1 MGKISFSSAILF
13 AMENLKLNTY
23 YDVIIVGSGP
33 AGLGAAFK
41 LAQNSDNSVLLIE
54 KKKISSGGLR
64 NDCKQNYTFPV
75 GFPLEHWQKEEAEL
89 LLKEVAS
96 HLKPKMENRLNIEKY
111 VQRAQKLG
119 VDILAIDQAHVG
131 TDKSA
136 KLIRGLIN
144 TLKELNVTVALET
157 EVTKLQKE
165 EKSLILSNGET
176 IAFKHIILCP
186 GRADYDWMQEQMDNL
201 DVAYSD
207 NIVDIG
213 IRVEMKEEHYS
224 IVKDYYDPKILFPN
238 KVRTFCTNSGC
249 AHIVRE
255 KYKNYY
261 SVNGHSLSKEKKANK
276 LVNFAMLKTIRL
288 TQPVVSGQQFGKIL
302 GEMVMQ
308 LSGGSVIMQR
318 VGDFRLGQRSKKE
331 TFNDDLYDFKPT
343 LSNAVAADLSLSMP
357 AKILRDIWDAL
368 KKLDSIVPGVLH
380 PSTILY
386 YPEIKTYSNKPQF
399 INEYFMVKEGYYIIG
414 DGAGTSRGITA
425 AWASGIRAV
434 NGILKSEKE

>member
-1 MGKISFSSAILF
+1 
-13 AMENLKLNTY
+13 METLTLKPH
-23 YDVIIVGSGP
+23 YDVIIIGSGP

-41 LAQNSDNSVLLIE
+41 LAQNSDKSILLLE

-75 GFPLEHWQKEEAEL
+75 GFPLDHWEKEEAEEL
-89 LLKEVAS
+89 LEEVKL
-96 HLKPKMENRLNIEKY
+96 HLKPKMEKRQGVDKYINRAEKI
-111 VQRAQKLG
+111 G
-119 VDILAIDQAHVG
+119 VDILSIDQSHVG
-131 TDKSA
+131 TDKSS
-136 KLIRGLIN
+136 KLINDLIEQLRGLGV
-144 TLKELNVTVALET
+144 EVVLET
-157 EVTKLQKE
+157 EVEALSDKKKEIKLA
-165 EKSLILSNGET
+165 NGARISFED
-176 IAFKHIILCP
+176 IIIGI
-186 GRADYDWMQEQMDNL
+186 GRADYDWLQVQMDTL
-201 DVAYSD
+201 GIKYSD
-207 NIVDIG
+207 NMVDIG
-213 IRVEMKEEHYS
+213 IRVEMKEENYS

-238 KVRTFCTNSGC
+238 KVRTFCTNSGS

-255 KYKNYY
+255 KYKGYY
-261 SVNGHSLSKEKKANK
+261 SVNGHAYSKEKKENG
-276 LVNFAMLKTIRL
+276 LVNFAMLKTIGL
-288 TQPVVSGQQFGKIL
+288 TEPVVSGQQFGTIL
-302 GEMVMQ
+302 GQMVMQ

-368 KKLDSIVPGVLH
+368 KKLDTIVPGVLH

-386 YPEIKTYSNKPQF
+386 YPEIKTYSNKPEF
-399 INEYFMVKEGYYIIG
+399 INKYFMVKEGYYIIG

-434 NGILKSEKE
+434 NGILKD

>member
-1 MGKISFSSAILF
+1 
-13 AMENLKLNTY
+13 MENLKLKNY
-23 YDVIIVGSGP
+23 YDLIIVGSGP

-41 LAQNSDNSVLLIE
+41 MAENSDSSILLIE

-64 NDCKQNYTFPV
+64 NDCKQNYTYPV
-75 GFPLEHWQKEEAEL
+75 GFPLEHWKKENADVL
-89 LLKEVAS
+89 LEEVAT
-96 HLKPKMENRLNIEKY
+96 HLKPKMETRLNIDKY
-111 VQRAQKLG
+111 IKRAEKLG

-131 TDKSA
+131 TDKSS
-136 KLIRGLIN
+136 KLINGLIKQLK
-144 TLKELNVTVALET
+144 TLGVDVALET
-157 EVTKLQKE
+157 EVKE
-165 EKSLILSNGET
+165 LVSDKKEMILESGEI
-176 IAFKHIILCP
+176 IAFDNIILGP
-186 GRADYDWMQEQMDNL
+186 GRADYDWMQEQMNKL
-201 DVAYSD
+201 GVEYSD

-213 IRVEMKEEHYS
+213 IRVEMKEENYS

-249 AHIVRE
+249 ANIVRE
-255 KYKNYY
+255 KYKGYY
-261 SVNGHSLSKEKKANK
+261 SVNGHSLSKEKKANN

-288 TQPVVSGQQFGKIL
+288 TEPVVSGQQFGKIL

-331 TFNDDLYDFKPT
+331 TFNNDLYDFKPT

-357 AKILRDIWDAL
+357 AKILRDIWSAL

-399 INEYFMVKEGYYIIG
+399 VNDNFMVKDGYYIIG

-434 NGILKSEKE
+434 NGILSK

>member
-1 MGKISFSSAILF
+1 
-13 AMENLKLNTY
+13 MENFDLKPY
-23 YDVIIVGSGP
+23 YDVVIVGSGP

-41 LAQNSDNSVLLIE
+41 LVENSNKSILLIE

-75 GFPLEHWQKEEAEL
+75 GFPLDQWEETEANEL
-89 LLKEVAS
+89 LEEVKAY
-96 HLKPKMENRLNIEKY
+96 LNPKMETKQHIDRYAK
-111 VQRAQKLG
+111 RAEKLG
-119 VDILAIDQAHVG
+119 VNILSIDQSHIG

-136 KLIRGLIN
+136 KLINGLIDK
-144 TLKELNVTVALET
+144 LKDQGVTVALET
-157 EVTKLQKE
+157 EVME
-165 EKSLILSNGET
+165 LSNEKKTLTLGCGKE
-176 IAFKHIILCP
+176 IEFDNIILGV
-186 GRADYDWMQEQMDNL
+186 GRADYEWLQVQMDRL
-201 DVAYSD
+201 DIEYSD
-207 NIVDIG
+207 NMVDVG
-213 IRVEMKEEHYS
+213 IRVEMKEKNYS

-238 KVRTFCTNSGC
+238 KVRTFCTNSGS

-255 KYKNYY
+255 KYKGYY
-261 SVNGHSLSKEKKANK
+261 SVNGHAYSREKKQNG
-276 LVNFAMLKTIRL
+276 LVNFAMLKTIGL
-288 TQPVVSGQQFGKIL
+288 TEPVVSGQEFGKIL
-302 GEMVMQ
+302 GQMVMQ

-318 VGDFRLGQRSKKE
+318 VGDFRLGQRSTKE

-386 YPEIKTYSNKPQF
+386 YPEIKTYSNKPKF
-399 INEYFMVKEGYYIIG
+399 LNRNFMVKDGYYIIG

-434 NGILKSEKE
+434 NGILEK

>member
-1 MGKISFSSAILF
+1 
-13 AMENLKLNTY
+13 MENLTLKSK

-41 LAQNSDNSVLLIE
+41 IAQNSNKSVLLIE

-64 NDCKQNYTFPV
+64 NDCKQNYTYPV
-75 GFPLEHWQKEEAEL
+75 GFPLEHWNKEESEE

-96 HLKPKMENRLNIEKY
+96 HLKPKIQNRLNIDKY
-111 VQRAQKLG
+111 IKRAEKLG
-119 VDILAIDQAHVG
+119 VNILAIDQAHVG
-131 TDKSA
+131 TDKSS
-136 KLIRGLIN
+136 KLINGLIDK
-144 TLKELNVTVALET
+144 LKSLGVDVALQT
-157 EVTKLQKE
+157 EVKTLVKE
-165 EKSLILSNGET
+165 KKDLVLVNENVISFE
-176 IAFKHIILCP
+176 HIILAP
-186 GRADYDWMQEQMDNL
+186 GRADYHWMQEQMTNL
-201 DVAYSD
+201 DISFKD

-213 IRVEMKEEHYS
+213 IRVEMKEENYT

-255 KYKNYY
+255 KYKDYY
-261 SVNGHSLSKEKKANK
+261 SVNGHSMSKEKKANN
-276 LVNFAMLKTIRL
+276 LVNFAVLKTIKL
-288 TQPVVSGQQFGKIL
+288 TQPVVSGQKFGKIL

-343 LSNAVAADLSLSMP
+343 LSNAVAGDLSLCIP
-357 AKILRDIWDAL
+357 AKILRDIWDSL
-368 KKLDSIVPGVLH
+368 KKLDSIIPGVLH
-380 PSTILY
+380 PSTVLY
-386 YPEIKTYSNKPQF
+386 YPEIKTYSNKPEF
-399 INEYFMVKEGYYIIG
+399 INDSFMVKESYYIIG

-425 AWASGIRAV
+425 AWASGIKAANSV
-434 NGILKSEKE
+434 LKVKK

>member
-1 MGKISFSSAILF
+1 
-13 AMENLKLNTY
+13 MENIKLNSF

-33 AGLGAAFK
+33 SGLGTAFK
-41 LAQNSDNSVLLIE
+41 LAENSKKSILLIE

-64 NDCKQNYTFPV
+64 NDCKQNYTYPV
-75 GFPLEHWQKEEAEL
+75 GFPLEHWEEEEADIL
-89 LLKEVAS
+89 LEEVKK
-96 HLKPKMENRLNIEKY
+96 HLNPKMQKRQNIDKY
-111 VQRAQKLG
+111 IQRAKKLD
-119 VDILAIDQAHVG
+119 VNILAIDQAHVG
-131 TDKSA
+131 TDKSS
-136 KLIRGLIN
+136 KLINGLIEK
-144 TLKELNVTVALET
+144 LKALGVTVALET
-157 EVTKLQKE
+157 EVKELSETKKE
-165 EKSLILSNGET
+165 ITLSEG
-176 IAFKHIILCP
+176 FKIEFENIVLGP
-186 GRADYDWMQEQMDNL
+186 GRADYDWMQEQMDRIG
-201 DVAYSD
+201 VEYSD

-213 IRVEMKEEHYS
+213 IRVETKEENYP
-224 IVKDYYDPKILFPN
+224 IVKEYYDPKILFPN

-255 KYKNYY
+255 KYKGYY
-261 SVNGHSLSKEKKANK
+261 SVNGHSLSKEKKANN

-302 GEMVMQ
+302 GQMVMQ

-357 AKILRDIWDAL
+357 AKILRDIWSAL

-399 INEYFMVKEGYYIIG
+399 LNKNFMVKNGYYIVG

-425 AWASGIRAV
+425 AWASGIRAA
-434 NGILKSEKE
+434 NDILKK